1 MFLPSI
7 SVWKGNPRFCLD
19 RKDVSAMSE
28 TQQPKPCVPEKASK
42 PLDAPHPPWVFRT
55 PDRSPAVVLLIVLLI
70 VLQVV
75 LAGIVAV
82 QGLRLLDLG
91 ERIERLDKK

>member
-1 MFLPSI
+1 
-7 SVWKGNPRFCLD
+7 
-19 RKDVSAMSE
+19 MSE
-28 TQQPKPCVPEKASK
+28 TQQPKPCVPEKASR
-42 PLDAPHPPWVFRT
+42 PLDAPHYPSVFRT

-82 QGLRLLDLG
+82 QALKLFDLG